1 MTSALAM
8 EGVSDLIGTVLK
20 KANLSKGRDAKRPVY
35 GFYLRQ
41 RSHQMQMMVNR
52 HIMSFIGRTFRP
64 SESVPARLFRFM
76 NLNEEVLAISKLRR
90 SEGTECET

>member
-1 MTSALAM
+1 
-8 EGVSDLIGTVLK
+8 
-20 KANLSKGRDAKRPVY
+20 
-35 GFYLRQ
+35 
-41 RSHQMQMMVNR
+41 MQMMVNR